1 MNSKHAVMRQ
11 KVRHGEFIISH
22 SPFHAITKGGVN
34 GELLIS
40 YLTIRF
46 GVCLL
51 AAPRFENFDPHQSS
65 FIMRATSRNIHAV
78 SVVSDPWNWHLNS
91 KETLLINYIIIFYN
105 VILVSKVSLI
115 TDTVCVCLG
124 ISADARLAPV
134 LTWKVIS
141 PSLQALHE
149 RYHGSKVRAI

>member
-11 KVRHGEFIISH
+11 KVQHGEFIISH
-22 SPFHAITKGGVN
+22 SPFHAITKGGVTVN
-34 GELLIS
+34 
-40 YLTIRF
+40 YP
-46 GVCLL
+46 
-51 AAPRFENFDPHQSS
+51 PRFENCDPHQSS
-65 FIMRATSRNIHAV
+65 FIMRAMSRNIHAV
-78 SVVSDPWNWHLNS
+78 SVVSDPWNWDLNS
-91 KETLLINYIIIFYN
+91 KETFLIDYIIIFYN
-105 VILVSKVSLI
+105 VILVSKVSLII

-134 LTWKVIS
+134 LPWQAIS